1 MEQANRKQ
9 ASGPVTA
16 RRSGLITWWISGLI
30 IDVLARQIDAEMK
43 RFRQRYEE

>member
-9 ASGPVTA
+9 AGIPGTT

-30 IDVLARQIDAEMK
+30 IDVLSWQIDAEMK
-43 RFRQRYEE
+43 RFRQRYEN